1 MKTCFLLFEKL
12 LVECES
18 NPFGRAVP
26 APIEHELYVQWH
38 FHSYQ

>member
-18 NPFGRAVP
+18 NGRAVP